1 MHKKIIVLF
10 TLITTFFFMTGC
22 GLSGVDSST
31 KKYIRPI
38 TLNYWRV
45 WDGPDDFA
53 EIINAYSHIHPFVKI
68 NYRKLRYE
76 EYEQALIEAFA
87 TDKGPDIFSIH
98 NTWTRKYQQKGLITP
113 MPTNIKMAFPFVK
126 GSIKK
131 EVEWQLKN
139 SPMPTTHKIKSEF
152 VDVVYDDVI
161 IMSQDSDGQYK
172 ENIFAL
178 PLSVDT
184 LVLYY
189 NKDLFNNAGI
199 ISAPE
204 YWNREFQQN
213 IKKLTK
219 QNNKGEIIQSGV
231 ALGGSDNIE
240 RFTDILSLLMM
251 QSGAEMMNKNTIT
264 FHQIPGSFVD
274 KSYNPGVDALRFY
287 SDFSN
292 PAKEVYSWNSTLENS
307 LEMFINNKLAII
319 FGYSYMLPEIKAR
332 APKLNF
338 ALAPVPQIE
347 RSSFDINFANYW
359 AEAVSSK
366 ILTNADNIAQGG
378 GYAQQKLNTAWDFVR
393 FATEAQYVKTYL
405 DKTGKPTARRSLIK
419 EQSENPESAVFTN
432 QLLTAKSWYKGGDSN
447 AMELIFKEM
456 VDSVITG
463 QVELR
468 EAIYLA
474 ASKTQQ
480 TVNISD

>member
-1 MHKKIIVLF
+1 MA
-10 TLITTFFFMTGC
+10 GC
-22 GLSGVDSST
+22 GLSGVDSSV
-31 KKYIRPI
+31 KRYIRPV

-45 WDGPDDFA
+45 WDGPDDFG
-53 EIINAYSHIHPFVKI
+53 EIINAYTRAHPFVKI

-87 TDKGPDIFSIH
+87 TDRGPDIFSIH
-98 NTWTRKYQQKGLITP
+98 NTWTRKYQEKGLIAP
-113 MPTNIKMAFPFVK
+113 MPANVKMAFPFVK

-131 EVEWQLKN
+131 EVKWELKN
-139 SPMPTTHKIKSEF
+139 SPMPVTHKIKSEF
-152 VDVVYDDVI
+152 VDVVYGDIV
-161 IMSQDSDGQYK
+161 IMSRDSDGQYK

-184 LVLYY
+184 LAMYY

-204 YWNREFQQN
+204 YWNREFQQD

-219 QNNKGEIIQSGV
+219 QNNKGEIVQSGA

-240 RFTDILSLLMM
+240 RFTDILALLMM
-251 QSGAEMMNKNTIT
+251 QSGAEMMNKKQVT

-274 KSYNPGVDALRFY
+274 KSYNPGIDALRFY

-292 PAKEVYSWNSTLENS
+292 PAKEVYSWNSALQNS
-307 LEMFINNKLAII
+307 LDMFINNKLAIM

-338 ALAPVPQIE
+338 ALASMPQIE
-347 RSSFDINFANYW
+347 GDSFDVNFANYW
-359 AEAVSSK
+359 VEAVSSK
-366 ILTNADNIAQGG
+366 ILTNADNIAQGS
-378 GYAQQKLNTAWDFVR
+378 GYAKQKLNTAWDFVR
-393 FATEAQYVKTYL
+393 FAAEAKYVKTYL

-419 EQSENPESAVFTN
+419 EQSENPELAVFAD

-456 VDSVITG
+456 IDSVITG
-463 QVELR
+463 QVELQK
-468 EAIYLA
+468 AIYLA
-474 ASKTQQ
+474 ASKIQQ
-480 TVNISD
+480 TVNTFD

>member
-1 MHKKIIVLF
+1 MFKKNISLF
-10 TLITTFFFMTGC
+10 ILVATLFFINGC
-22 GLSGVDSST
+22 GLDRGSKTV
-31 KKYIRPI
+31 KNYIKPV

-45 WDGPDDFA
+45 WDGPDDFS
-53 EIINAYSHIHPFVKI
+53 EIIDTYTRMHPFVKI

-98 NTWTRKYQQKGLITP
+98 NTWTRKYQQKGLITA
-113 MPTNIKMAFPFVK
+113 MPARIKMAVPIIK

-131 EVEWQLKN
+131 EVSWELRN
-139 SPMPTTHKIKSEF
+139 SPMPVVHKIKNEF
-152 VDVVYDDVI
+152 IDTVYDDIVI
-161 IMSQDSDGQYK
+161 TSRGDDGKYS

-184 LVLYY
+184 MIMYY
-189 NKDLFNNAGI
+189 NRDLFNNAGI

-204 YWNREFQQN
+204 YWNRKFQQD

-219 QNNKGEIIQSGV
+219 QNNKGEIVQSGV
-231 ALGGSDNIE
+231 SLGGSDNVE

-251 QSGAEMMNKNTIT
+251 QSGAEMMNKNQIT
-264 FHQIPGSFVD
+264 FQQIPSASMD
-274 KSYNPGVDALRFY
+274 KSYNPGVEALRFY

-292 PAKEVYSWNSTLENS
+292 PAKEVYSWNNTLENS
-307 LEMFINNKLAII
+307 LDMFINNKLAIM

-338 ALAPVPQIE
+338 VLAPIPQIE
-347 RSSFDINFANYW
+347 GSFSDVNFANYW
-359 AEAVSSK
+359 VEAVSSK
-366 ILTNADNIAQGG
+366 ILTNADNIAKGS
-378 GYAQQKLNTAWDFVR
+378 GYAKQKLNTAWDFIR
-393 FATEAQYVKTYL
+393 FATEDKYVKTYL

-419 EQSENPESAVFTN
+419 EQSENPELAIFTE
-432 QLLTAKSWYKGGDSN
+432 QLLTAKSWYRGADSN

-456 VDSVITG
+456 IDNVITG
-463 QVELR
+463 QSDLQGAV
-468 EAIYLA
+468 YLA

-480 TVNISD
+480 TIRSK